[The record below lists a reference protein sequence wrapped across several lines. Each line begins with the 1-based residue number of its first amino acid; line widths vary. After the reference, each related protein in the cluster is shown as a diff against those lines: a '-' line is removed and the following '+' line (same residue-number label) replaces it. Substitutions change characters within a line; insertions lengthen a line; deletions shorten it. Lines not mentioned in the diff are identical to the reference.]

1 LLTLRC
7 RLECASFAAY
17 GLGEVDVIL
26 EPLPVI
32 DALSGT
38 LSDAHPNVRERTAWA
53 LGEIEHPTAVS
64 GLVSALNDEDWEVR
78 KNAAWALGE
87 IEDPSAIDALRA
99 AAKDSNNQV
108 RRAVDYALGEL
119 GDKRRR
125 RR

>member
-1 LLTLRC
+1 
-7 RLECASFAAY
+7 
-17 GLGEVDVIL
+17 
-26 EPLPVI
+26 
-32 DALSGT
+32 
-38 LSDAHPNVRERTAWA
+38 
-53 LGEIEHPTAVS
+53 
-64 GLVSALNDEDWEVR
+64 LNDEDWEVR